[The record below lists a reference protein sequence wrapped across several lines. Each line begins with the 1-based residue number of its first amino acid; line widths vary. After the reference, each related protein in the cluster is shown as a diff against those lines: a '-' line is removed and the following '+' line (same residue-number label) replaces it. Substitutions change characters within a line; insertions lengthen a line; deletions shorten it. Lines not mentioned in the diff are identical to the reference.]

1 MTVEQIE
8 KFLETEKEIPQNKA
22 IKIDFK
28 KRNSIR
34 GLIVQGKDYSDL
46 KAKNFWRIVSN
57 PNLEE
62 WHKSKNIGLAK
73 IFSGS
78 EFTRL
83 SVVVNKTEEA

>member
-8 KFLETEKEIPQNKA
+8 KFLDSEKEIPKNKA

-28 KRNSIR
+28 RRNSIR
-34 GLIVQGKDYSDL
+34 GLIVQGKDYGEL
-46 KAKNFWRIVSN
+46 KTKNFWRVVSDA
-57 PNLEE
+57 NLSEY
-62 WHKSKNIGLAK
+62 HKSKNIGLAK

-83 SVVVNKTEEA
+83 SVVANKEA

>member
-8 KFLETEKEIPQNKA
+8 KFLDSEKEIPKNKA

-28 KRNSIR
+28 RRNSIR
-34 GLIVQGKDYSDL
+34 GLIVQGKDYSEL
-46 KAKNFWRIVSN
+46 KTKNFWRVVN
-57 PNLEE
+57 DANLSE

-83 SVVVNKTEEA
+83 SVVTNKEA